1 MIGHFCL
8 SLTPQEEERVL
19 TTKMAG
25 FPFAMASE
33 ARCLVQTVLDS
44 ASALTAVQERG
55 FYRTSIVKQITH
67 RRPTPAWAK
76 RGGAEEMCLSDVF
89 DFFTDYRKCI
99 PRNVAH
105 QYDHLCWRFGSVVVN
120 RCIRNRILSNQARR
134 LLAKPAAVAV

>member
-1 MIGHFCL
+1 MIGHFLL

-55 FYRTSIVKQITH
+55 FYRTSVVKH
-67 RRPTPAWAK
+67 RGSRRRTPAWAK

-89 DFFTDYRKCI
+89 NFFEDYRKYI
-99 PRNVAH
+99 PRSVAH

-120 RCIRNRILSNQARR
+120 RCIRNRILSNRARR
-134 LLAKPAAVAV
+134 LLKKPAEVCV